1 MMRLSGLTV
10 IALASSL
17 FLSGCMMMHGGHG
30 GPSKAICP
38 VTGETVKVKAD
49 TPSMTWKGK
58 RLYFAGEE
66 HLKRFAAAPDSF
78 KAPAQ
83 APASGAHEGH

>member
-1 MMRLSGLTV
+1 MMRSSSVPV
-10 IALASSL
+10 IALASAL
-17 FLSGCMMMHGGHG
+17 FLSGCMMMHGSHG

-38 VTGETVKVKAD
+38 VSGETVKVKAD
-49 TPSMTWKGK
+49 TPSMTWKGR

-78 KAPAQ
+78 KTHDPAPS
-83 APASGAHEGH
+83 SGSHEGH